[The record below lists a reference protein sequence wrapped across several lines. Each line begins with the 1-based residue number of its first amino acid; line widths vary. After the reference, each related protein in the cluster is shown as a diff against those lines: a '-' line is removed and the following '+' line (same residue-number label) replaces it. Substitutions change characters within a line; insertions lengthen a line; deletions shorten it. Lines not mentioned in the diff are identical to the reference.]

1 MWKTKYSPWFNSIVP
16 LLTAITWRNCFLYDF
31 ISLSHGWEG
40 ILDHSSCQGWRTG
53 HKRRFGIKC
62 KRVYLQPPSDYIQNM
77 GGDTEAPKVHGVLRK
92 GFHTCLP
99 IHSPHATHYTPL
111 HSSPLCKLIHIWEIE
126 GKELRTWPG
135 DLCTKGDERSKQ
147 GKAKGNTR
155 WGWIRATLTWVVQCS
170 SDEKNWAAALNSGG
184 E

>member
-77 GGDTEAPKVHGVLRK
+77 GGGIQKLQRSMGYYGKGSTHACQSTLLTPRTTLLFTPVHSANSFTFGKSK
-92 GFHTCLP
+92 GRNWGRDRGIYVQKETRDQNKEKLKETRDEVE
-99 IHSPHATHYTPL
+99 SGL
-111 HSSPLCKLIHIWEIE
+111 HWHE
-126 GKELRTWPG
+126 
-135 DLCTKGDERSKQ
+135 
-147 GKAKGNTR
+147 
-155 WGWIRATLTWVVQCS
+155 
-170 SDEKNWAAALNSGG
+170 
-184 E
+184 